1 MENTTTTTPHETRT
15 IGSLLRELF
24 DEARDLFRQ
33 EVALAKTEASEKA
46 SMLGKNVAFIAAGG
60 LVAFAGA
67 LFILAALSVLLS
79 WLFRNAGLSPEM
91 ATWLGPLTVGLV
103 VTIIGYILVHKGLK
117 TLKDGSLKPERTIQS
132 IKEDKQWTQQRLQRA

>member
-1 MENTTTTTPHETRT
+1 METMSQETRT
-15 IGSLLRELF
+15 IGALIRELF

-33 EVALAKTEASEKA
+33 EVSLAKTEASEKA
-46 SMLGKNVAFIAAGG
+46 SVLGRNVAFIAAGG

-67 LFILAALSVLLS
+67 LFILAALSVLLG
-79 WLFRNAGLSPEM
+79 WALQNAGLSPG
-91 ATWLGPLTVGLV
+91 AAAWLGPAIVGLV
-103 VTIIGYILVHKGLK
+103 VALTGYILVQKGLK

>member
-1 MENTTTTTPHETRT
+1 MENTVTHESRS
-15 IGSLLRELF
+15 IGTLIRELF

-33 EVALAKTEASEKA
+33 ELALAKTEASEKA
-46 SMLGKNVAFIAAGG
+46 SLAGKNAAFVAAGG

-67 LFILAALSVLLS
+67 LFILAALSVLLA
-79 WLFRNAGLSPEM
+79 WGLRNAGLNPEIAM
-91 ATWLGPLTVGLV
+91 WLGPLIVGLV
-103 VTIIGYILVHKGLK
+103 VAIIGYILVNKGLK

>member
-1 MENTTTTTPHETRT
+1 MENTTTHESRT

-24 DEARDLFRQ
+24 DEARDLFRH

-46 SMLGKNVAFIAAGG
+46 SVLGRNVAFIAAGG

-67 LFILAALSVLLS
+67 LFILAALSVLLA
-79 WLFRNAGLSPEM
+79 WILQNAGMNEGTAM
-91 ATWLGPLTVGLV
+91 WLGPLIVGLAV
-103 VTIIGYILVHKGLK
+103 AIVGYILVNKGIK

-132 IKEDKQWTQQRLQRA
+132 IKEDKEWTQQRLQRA

>member
-1 MENTTTTTPHETRT
+1 MENTTTTPHETRT

-33 EVALAKTEASEKA
+33 EVALAKTEATEKA

-60 LVAFAGA
+60 FVAFAGA

-79 WLFRNAGLSPEM
+79 WLFRNAGLNPEM
-91 ATWLGPLTVGLV
+91 ATLLGPLTVGLI
-103 VTIIGYILVHKGLK
+103 VTIIGYILVQKGLK

-132 IKEDKQWTQQRLQRA
+132 IKEDKEWTQQRLQRA

>member
-1 MENTTTTTPHETRT
+1 MENTTTTPHETRT

-46 SMLGKNVAFIAAGG
+46 SILGKNVAFIAAGG
-60 LVAFAGA
+60 MVAFAGA

-91 ATWLGPLTVGLV
+91 ATLLGPLTVGLI
-103 VTIIGYILVHKGLK
+103 VTIVGYILVQKGLK
-117 TLKDGSLKPERTIQS
+117 TLKDGSLKPERTIES
-132 IKEDKQWTQQRLQRA
+132 IKEDKEWTQQRLQRA

>member
-1 MENTTTTTPHETRT
+1 MENTTTTIHETRT

-33 EVALAKTEASEKA
+33 EVSLAKTEATEKA
-46 SMLGKNVAFIAAGG
+46 SLLGKNVAFIAAGG

-79 WLFRNAGLSPEM
+79 WLFRNAGLSPET
-91 ATWLGPLTVGLV
+91 ATLLGPLTVGLV
-103 VTIIGYILVHKGLK
+103 VTIIGYVLVHKGLK

>member
-1 MENTTTTTPHETRT
+1 MENTTTHESRT

-46 SMLGKNVAFIAAGG
+46 SVLGRNVAFIAAGG

-67 LFILAALSVLLS
+67 LFILAALSVLLA
-79 WLFRNAGLSPEM
+79 WILQNAGMNEGTAM
-91 ATWLGPLTVGLV
+91 WLGPLIVGLAV
-103 VTIIGYILVHKGLK
+103 AIVGYILVNKGIK

-132 IKEDKQWTQQRLQRA
+132 IKEDKEWTQQRLQRA

>member
-1 MENTTTTTPHETRT
+1 MENTTTTIHETRT

-33 EVALAKTEASEKA
+33 EVSLAKTEATEKA
-46 SMLGKNVAFIAAGG
+46 SLLGKNVAFIAAGG

-79 WLFRNAGLSPEM
+79 WLFRIAGLSPET
-91 ATWLGPLTVGLV
+91 ATLLGPLTVGLV
-103 VTIIGYILVHKGLK
+103 VPIIGDVLVDKGL
-117 TLKDGSLKPERTIQS
+117 
-132 IKEDKQWTQQRLQRA
+132 

>member
-1 MENTTTTTPHETRT
+1 MENTTTTPHETRT

-33 EVALAKTEASEKA
+33 EVALAKTEATEKA

-60 LVAFAGA
+60 FVAFAGA

-91 ATWLGPLTVGLV
+91 ATLLGPLTVGLI
-103 VTIIGYILVHKGLK
+103 VTIIGYILVQKGLK

-132 IKEDKQWTQQRLQRA
+132 IKEDKEWTQQRLQRA

>member
-1 MENTTTTTPHETRT
+1 MENTTTTIHETRT

-33 EVALAKTEASEKA
+33 EVSLAKTEATEKA
-46 SMLGKNVAFIAAGG
+46 SLLGKNVAFIAAGG

-79 WLFRNAGLSPEM
+79 WLFRNAGLSPEI

-103 VTIIGYILVHKGLK
+103 VAIIGYVLVHKGLK

>member
-1 MENTTTTTPHETRT
+1 MENTTTHETRT

-33 EVALAKTEASEKA
+33 EVALAKTEATEKA
-46 SMLGKNVAFIAAGG
+46 SLLGRNVAFIAAGG

-67 LFILAALSVLLS
+67 LFILAGISVLLA
-79 WLFRNAGLSPEM
+79 WALQNAGLSSENAM
-91 ATWLGPLTVGLV
+91 WLGPLIVGLV
-103 VTIIGYILVHKGLK
+103 VAIVGYTLVNKGLK

>member
-1 MENTTTTTPHETRT
+1 METMSQDTRT
-15 IGSLLRELF
+15 MGALIRELF

-33 EVALAKTEASEKA
+33 EVSLAKTEASEKA
-46 SMLGKNVAFIAAGG
+46 SVLGRNVAFIAAGG

-67 LFILAALSVLLS
+67 LFILGALSVLLA
-79 WLFRNAGLSPEM
+79 WALQNAGLSEGM
-91 ATWLGPLTVGLV
+91 AAWLGPAIVGLAV
-103 VTIIGYILVHKGLK
+103 ALTGYILVQNGLK

>member
-1 MENTTTTTPHETRT
+1 MENSSIHETRT

-33 EVALAKTEASEKA
+33 EIALAKTEASEKA
-46 SMLGKNVAFIAAGG
+46 TLLGRNVAFIAVGG

-67 LFILAALSVLLS
+67 LFVLAGLSVLLA
-79 WLFRNAGLSPEM
+79 WILQNAGLNPETAM
-91 ATWLGPLTVGLV
+91 WLGPLIVGLIV
-103 VTIIGYILVHKGLK
+103 AIIGYVLINKGLK

>member
-1 MENTTTTTPHETRT
+1 MENTTTHESRT

-46 SMLGKNVAFIAAGG
+46 SVLGRNVAFIAAGG
-60 LVAFAGA
+60 LVVFAGA
-67 LFILAALSVLLS
+67 LFILAALSVLLA
-79 WLFRNAGLSPEM
+79 WILQNAGMNEGTAM
-91 ATWLGPLTVGLV
+91 WLGPLIVGLAV
-103 VTIIGYILVHKGLK
+103 AIVGYILVNKGIK

-132 IKEDKQWTQQRLQRA
+132 IKEDKEWTQQRLQRA

>member
-1 MENTTTTTPHETRT
+1 MENTTTHETRT

-24 DEARDLFRQ
+24 EEARDLFRQ
-33 EVALAKTEASEKA
+33 EIALAKTEASEKA
-46 SMLGKNVAFIAAGG
+46 SVLGRNVAFIAAGG

-67 LFILAALSVLLS
+67 LFILAGLSILLAWALRS
-79 WLFRNAGLSPEM
+79 AGLSPEAAM
-91 ATWLGPLTVGLV
+91 WLGPLIVGLIV
-103 VTIIGYILVHKGLK
+103 AIVGYLFVNKGLK

>member
-1 MENTTTTTPHETRT
+1 MENTTTTPHESRT
-15 IGSLLRELF
+15 IGSLLRDLF

-60 LVAFAGA
+60 MVAFAGA
-67 LFILAALSVLLS
+67 LFILAALSVLFS

-91 ATWLGPLTVGLV
+91 ATLLGPLTVGLI
-103 VTIIGYILVHKGLK
+103 VTIVGYILVQKGLK

-132 IKEDKQWTQQRLQRA
+132 IKEDKEWTQQRLQRA

>member
-1 MENTTTTTPHETRT
+1 MENTPTANHETRT

-33 EVALAKTEASEKA
+33 EVALAKTEATEKA
-46 SMLGKNVAFIAAGG
+46 SLLGKNVAFIAAGG
-60 LVAFAGA
+60 LVAFAGT

-79 WLFRNAGLSPEM
+79 WLLRNAGLSPEM
-91 ATWLGPLTVGLV
+91 ATFLGPLVVGLV
-103 VTIIGYILVHKGLK
+103 VAIVGYILVHKGLK

-132 IKEDKQWTQQRLQRA
+132 IKEDKQWTQEKLQRA

>member
-1 MENTTTTTPHETRT
+1 METTTTTNHETRT

-33 EVALAKTEASEKA
+33 EVALAKTEATEKA
-46 SMLGKNVAFIAAGG
+46 SVLGRNVAFVAAGG

-79 WLFRNAGLSPEM
+79 WVFRNAGLSPEV
-91 ATWLGPLTVGLV
+91 ASWLGPLTVGLAV
-103 VTIIGYILVHKGLK
+103 AIIGYILVHKGLK

>member
-1 MENTTTTTPHETRT
+1 MENTTTHESRT

-46 SMLGKNVAFIAAGG
+46 SVLGRNVAFIAAGG

-67 LFILAALSVLLS
+67 LFILAALSVLVAWILQ
-79 WLFRNAGLSPEM
+79 NAGMNEGTAM
-91 ATWLGPLTVGLV
+91 WLGPFIVGLAV
-103 VTIIGYILVHKGLK
+103 AIVGYILVNKGIK

-132 IKEDKQWTQQRLQRA
+132 IKEDKEWTQQRLQRA